1 MTALNI
7 KMYYLY
13 NVQIKYHSTKQDL
26 KKVPTGFL
34 PAGGN
39 FLCMLRFAGRLG
51 IHHFSW
57 PSPSSSKLCRG
68 KTGVPGGGGALEAQS
83 PL

>member
-51 IHHFSW
+51 IHHFFLAFSF
-57 PSPSSSKLCRG
+57 
-68 KTGVPGGGGALEAQS
+68 EQ
-83 PL
+83 